1 MIRRYRE
8 ILNVILNTD
17 GYVTGN
23 ELAKLCNISIRTIRL
38 DIKAINNL
46 LEEYNMKIDSIIK
59 KGYYLTEDGKKLL
72 KENDIIKSVWDHEY
86 IAQIANTP
94 FERQM
99 SMEILDVLKKELDL
113 NVRLIEL
120 VYIAMHLVSTRELWN
135 KKLKAIIVCDYDQSI
150 INLIKNKIFT
160 YLSEKISFC
169 GSYTYQEFTFGLVE
183 NLEEIDFII
192 TSWKNEYS
200 ICYNKSYDRAKRFNK
215 FI

>member
-1 MIRRYRE
+1 
-8 ILNVILNTD
+8 
-17 GYVTGN
+17 
-23 ELAKLCNISIRTIRL
+23 
-38 DIKAINNL
+38 
-46 LEEYNMKIDSIIK
+46 
-59 KGYYLTEDGKKLL
+59 
-72 KENDIIKSVWDHEY
+72 
-86 IAQIANTP
+86 
-94 FERQM
+94 M

-192 TSWKNEYS
+192 TTASWKNEYS